1 MHNLL
6 QVPQDIAAVIPPES
20 TFILVDQGK
29 LGSEIAAGRRS
40 IPFLE
45 RDGQYWGSPLDDD
58 MAIQELDRLRKCGA
72 SFIVLAWPAFWWFDY
87 YSELHRHL
95 RSEFLCVLENE
106 RLVVFD
112 LRL

>member
-1 MHNLL
+1 
-6 QVPQDIAAVIPPES
+6 
-20 TFILVDQGK
+20 
-29 LGSEIAAGRRS
+29 
-40 IPFLE
+40 
-45 RDGQYWGSPLDDD
+45 
-58 MAIQELDRLRKCGA
+58 MAIQELDRLRQCGA